1 MTTASL
7 APALLAAVLSV
18 HQAPPTAAWAPEA
31 AWMKASPRLMVPSTP
46 ARGAR
51 GTAVAERLAGL
62 PRSLRQDAL
71 TAEVLGGNVPAFV
84 RALTTIRYRALD
96 AHGVEHEVEI
106 SVTPDYVA
114 VGDDSDF
121 LRVSLDRFHAERVA
135 AAAGAVLPTR
145 FLVDRIHDAATVTVE
160 PQPIPPCAAMV
171 TMPWL
176 LKHRDM
182 LANQSLTAPSG
193 LLRAGHKKDVVMTP
207 RLAVQPDRVAI
218 YGWHHRDGHPIQPLS
233 LFHGHTYADYSHG
246 LRLIDRRARVD
257 GAEVDLATLLTD
269 PVRAPLVSDEGAL
282 PASLIPGYTGEAT

>member
-1 MTTASL
+1 MTTASF
-7 APALLAAVLSV
+7 APALLAAMLSV
-18 HQAPPTAAWAPEA
+18 HQAPPAADWGPEA
-31 AWMKASPRLMVPSTP
+31 TSSTASPRLMVPATS
-46 ARGAR
+46 ARGVR
-51 GTAVAERLAGL
+51 GTAVAQRLAGL
-62 PRSLRQDAL
+62 PRSMRQDAL

-84 RALTTIRYRALD
+84 RDLTTIRYRALD
-96 AHGVEHEVEI
+96 ANGLEHDVEI
-106 SVTPDYVA
+106 SVTPDYVS

-121 LRVSLDRFHAERVA
+121 LRVSLDRTHAERIA

-182 LANQSLTAPSG
+182 LANQSLTTPSG

-207 RLAVQPDRVAI
+207 RLAVQPNRVAI
-218 YGWHHRDGHPIQPLS
+218 YGWHHRDGRPIQPLS

-246 LRLIDRRARVD
+246 VRLIDRRARID
-257 GAEVDLATLLTD
+257 GAEVDLAALLTD
-269 PVRAPLVSDEGAL
+269 PIWAPLVSDEGAL
-282 PASLIPGYTGEAT
+282 PASLIPGHAGKAS